1 MPFIIEKGKI
11 QLMIVLRGRVGMTE
25 LKRRI
30 MDAQTIVVKVGTS
43 TITHANGSMDFHLT
57 EKLVRVLADLRS
69 DGKNIILVTSGAIG
83 IGRFRMGISDRP
95 SSLPQKQALAAIGQ
109 VSLMHYYSKLFSE
122 YDQIVAQ
129 VLITRDVVD
138 DEQKKQNAYNTFC
151 TLLDY
156 GVIPIVNEND
166 TVATEEIEPI
176 FGDNDTLSAVVAE
189 LIGADLLILLSDIE
203 GLYDKN
209 PKTNDDAKLIPIIYD
224 VCNQVIEGVEGTNS
238 DLGTGGMKT
247 KISAARIC
255 CAAGIPMIIT
265 NGEDP
270 DHIYEILEG
279 KDVGTLFVP
288 NKDKFLER
296 LAR

>member
-1 MPFIIEKGKI
+1 
-11 QLMIVLRGRVGMTE
+11 MTE
-25 LKRRI
+25 LKKEI

-69 DGKNIILVTSGAIG
+69 DGKNIVLVTSGAIG

-109 VSLMHYYSKLFSE
+109 VSLMHYYSKLFCE

-138 DEQKKQNAYNTFC
+138 DELKKQNAYNTFC

-166 TVATEEIEPI
+166 TVATEEID

-209 PKTNDDAKLIPIIYD
+209 PKTHDNAQLIPIIYD
-224 VCNQVIEGVEGTNS
+224 VCNQVIEGVEDTNS

-265 NGEDP
+265 NGEYP
-270 DHIYEILEG
+270 DNIYEILDG
-279 KDVGTLFVP
+279 KNVGTLFVP
-288 NKDKFLER
+288 NKDKFLEK
-296 LAR
+296 LAK

>member
-1 MPFIIEKGKI
+1 MKNEIFETS
-11 QLMIVLRGRVGMTE
+11 LMIDLRGRVVMTE
-25 LKRRI
+25 LKKKI

-43 TITHANGSMDFHLT
+43 TITHANGSMDFHLM

-69 DGKNIILVTSGAIG
+69 DGRNIVLVTSGAIG
-83 IGRFRMGISDRP
+83 VGRFRMGMSERP

-109 VSLMHYYSKLFSE
+109 VSLMYIYSKFFSE
-122 YDQIVAQ
+122 YGQVAAQ
-129 VLITRDVVD
+129 VLITGDVVD
-138 DEQKKQNAYNTFC
+138 DELKKQNTYNTFC

-166 TVATEEIEPI
+166 TVATEEIEPY

-189 LIGADLLILLSDIE
+189 LIDADLLILLSDIE

-209 PKTNDDAKLIPIIYD
+209 PKTHENASLIPIIYD
-224 VCNQVIEGVEGTNS
+224 VRSQVIHGVEDTNN

-247 KISAARIC
+247 KIGAARIS
-255 CAAGIPMIIT
+255 CAASIPMIIT
-265 NGEDP
+265 NGDDP

-288 NKDKFLER
+288 NKG
-296 LAR
+296 

>member
-1 MPFIIEKGKI
+1 M
-11 QLMIVLRGRVGMTE
+11 RGRVGMTE
-25 LKRRI
+25 LKKEI

-69 DGKNIILVTSGAIG
+69 DGKNIVLVTSGAIG

-138 DEQKKQNAYNTFC
+138 DELKKQNAYNTFC

-166 TVATEEIEPI
+166 TVATEEID

-209 PKTNDDAKLIPIIYD
+209 PKTHDNAQLIPIIYD
-224 VCNQVIEGVEGTNS
+224 VCNQVIEGVEDTNS

-265 NGEDP
+265 NGEYP
-270 DHIYEILEG
+270 DNIYEILDG
-279 KDVGTLFVP
+279 KNVGTLFVP
-288 NKDKFLER
+288 NKDKFLEK
-296 LAR
+296 LAK